1 MIPLHIQATSTTPEV
16 HIDPSTARI
25 SIEGSSY
32 PSHPEAF
39 FQPIIDHIQ
48 QWVDLGVNELNIV
61 FALHYVNTSS
71 SKYLLRLL
79 QLLDKA
85 YAPGK
90 KFELHWHYLDYDS
103 DIKEQGEMIFA
114 KLHMPRFL
122 VKSFEKDPQSSSPG
136 E

>member
-16 HIDPSTARI
+16 LIDPTTGVIR
-25 SIEGSSY
+25 IEGSSY

-39 FQPIIDHIQ
+39 FQPLIDHVQ
-48 QWVDLGVNELNIV
+48 QWADLGIDELEVNFNLK
-61 FALHYVNTSS
+61 YVNTSS

-79 QLLDKA
+79 QLVDKA

-90 KFELHWHYLDYDS
+90 KFTLHWHYLEYDA

-122 VKSFEKDPQSSSPG
+122 VPLHDRDAESVE
-136 E
+136 

>member
-16 HIDPSTARI
+16 VIDPSAAEIRV
-25 SIEGSSY
+25 EGSSY

-39 FQPIIDHIQ
+39 FQPLIDHIQ
-48 QWVDLGVNELNIV
+48 QWVEMGVDELNV
-61 FALHYVNTSS
+61 TFALDYVNTSS

-79 QLLDKA
+79 QLVDKA

-90 KFELHWHYLDYDS
+90 KFALHWHYLEYDA
-103 DIKEQGEMIFA
+103 DIKEQGEMIFS

-122 VKSFEKDPQSSSPG
+122 VQTDDKDDDPA